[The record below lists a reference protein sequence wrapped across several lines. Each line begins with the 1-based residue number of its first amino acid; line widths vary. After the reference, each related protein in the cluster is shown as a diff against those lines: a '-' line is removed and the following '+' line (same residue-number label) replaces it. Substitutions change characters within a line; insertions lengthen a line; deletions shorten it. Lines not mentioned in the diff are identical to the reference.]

1 MAETVIN
8 IYHLIDQMAP
18 FETQLNFDNAGF
30 LAGHAQQSV
39 NRILVC
45 LDITQETIEE
55 AREMGAP
62 IDCIPSPRDFSSC
75 KIYNR

>member
-18 FETQLNFDNAGF
+18 FETQLDFDNAGF

-55 AREMGAP
+55 AREMGDKLIVSHHP
-62 IDCIPSPRDFSSC
+62 GSIL
-75 KIYNR
+75 